1 MKTKLIAL
9 MVALIVTSHLQSQNV
24 GIGTTTPMAQLSVG
38 NDSQFRVNSTG
49 NIVRINNVIYSFPS
63 SQGINQYLKNDG
75 AGNLSWAPASR
86 PVSRVFSV
94 VPNGTFSAWLI
105 DATTDYVSGSNADP
119 TLVLV
124 RGLTY
129 QFSINATG
137 HPFWITATPGSGSFS
152 VGVTNNGTSNGTIT
166 FTVPMDAP
174 TTLYYYCSVHA
185 AMNGTLTIL

>member
-1 MKTKLIAL
+1 MKIKFIALLIAFHI
-9 MVALIVTSHLQSQNV
+9 ATNSQSQNV
-24 GIGTTTPMAQLSVG
+24 GIGTTTPLEQLSVG
-38 NDSQFRVNSTG
+38 SSSQFRVNSTG
-49 NIVRINNVIYSFPS
+49 NLVRINNVIYSFPTF
-63 SQGINQYLKNDG
+63 QGTNQYLKNDG
-75 AGNLSWAPASR
+75 SGNLSWAPASR

-105 DATTDYVSGSNADP
+105 DNTSDYVSGSNSDP

-129 QFSINATG
+129 QFTINATG

-166 FTVPMDAP
+166 FTVPVDAP
-174 TTLYYYCSVHA
+174 AMLYYYCSVHA
-185 AMNGTLTIL
+185 AMSGTITIL